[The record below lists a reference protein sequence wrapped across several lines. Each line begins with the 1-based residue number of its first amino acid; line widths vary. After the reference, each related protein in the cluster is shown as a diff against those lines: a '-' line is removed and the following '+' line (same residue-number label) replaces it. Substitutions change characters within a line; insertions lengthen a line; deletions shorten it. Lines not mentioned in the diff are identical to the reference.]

1 MSDAPPT
8 PEELEKMLE
17 RLPRDEDAENVTL
30 RLRLETQE
38 GRTIFG
44 FVRAGVGAG
53 SFAGWEARGGM
64 TGEEEWDYF
73 VLAAEKPGAPIQ
85 VINRNGPLGVV
96 VRRSWKTAGSSPNR
110 KSFSTE

>member
-8 PEELEKMLE
+8 PDELEKMLE

-53 SFAGWEARGGM
+53 SFAGWEARSGM

-85 VINRNGPLGVV
+85 VINREGPLGIVV
-96 VRRSWKTAGSSPNR
+96 AAELEDRGK
-110 KSFSTE
+110 